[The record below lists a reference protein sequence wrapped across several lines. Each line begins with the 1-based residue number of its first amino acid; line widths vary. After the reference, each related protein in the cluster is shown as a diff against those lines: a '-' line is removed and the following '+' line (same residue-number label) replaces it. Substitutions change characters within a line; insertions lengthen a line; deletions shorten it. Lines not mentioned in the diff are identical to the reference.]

1 VPVARAT
8 TLKEAE
14 VVAEGGEAVTIIKG
28 NVMDI
33 SKVEVILEI

>member
-1 VPVARAT
+1 VPVVTTT

-14 VVAEGGEAVTIIKG
+14 VVAEEDEAISIIKV

-33 SKVEVILEI
+33 SKVEVIQEL